1 MNMERI
7 DCNKLV
13 ELAKTQM
20 GAHLLRGDIV
30 RNACRGCLS
39 LGKFINMGNP
49 KKCLLMKK
57 LTQIARHDM
66 MGLCLEDVLMAKE

>member
-1 MNMERI
+1 MERV

-20 GAHLLRGDIV
+20 GSHLLRGDIV

-57 LTQIARHDM
+57 LTRVAGHDIIDA
-66 MGLCLEDVLMAKE
+66 CLEDALMVKE